1 MSGAIIFLVLFPKNY
16 ILWQQHNTSRSCD
29 PHEVRAVFSLP
40 FLSLRGY
47 DVTKKAWFGRNMVDY
62 TKNQKKKNARYYS
75 RDYCLLPFLFK
86 FFFRKVISVD
96 RSEHTSRRRALAKML
111 SPQSQSDQKSSK
123 SSLLTFTLVSEP
135 PGKEGSSINVTPC
148 HFSYKVS
155 YKVLT
160 L

>member
-1 MSGAIIFLVLFPKNY
+1 MTSQRKLDLVGTCSTIRK
-16 ILWQQHNTSRSCD
+16 TS
-29 PHEVRAVFSLP
+29 
-40 FLSLRGY
+40 
-47 DVTKKAWFGRNMVDY
+47 
-62 TKNQKKKNARYYS
+62 KKNARYYS
-75 RDYCLLPFLFK
+75 RDYCLLPFLFN

-111 SPQSQSDQKSSK
+111 SPQSQSDQKSLK

-155 YKVLT
+155 YKIFCKGIKSMYVLPRPIDIFRT
-160 L
+160 HS